1 MLYLP
6 LLQNDFLF
14 NFALPFAL
22 IFAVLY
28 SILTSSGVIS
38 DKNSCVI
45 IALVLSL
52 FAIIYPPTSSVV
64 VSSAPFIAVVFFL
77 IFLIKIILKQIAGI
91 GNGNV
96 DDAKEKA
103 FLLFFLLIALGF
115 LSNTNF
121 AMYLNLDPD
130 TVKNIIWG
138 SGFVIV
144 MLIIYIALKYGR
156 QNQ

>member
-6 LLQNDFLF
+6 IFQNDFLF

-64 VSSAPFIAVVFFL
+64 ISSAPFIAVLFFL
-77 IFLIKIILKQIAGI
+77 IFLIKIILKEIAGI

-96 DDAKEKA
+96 DAKEKA
-103 FLLFFLLIALGF
+103 FLLFFLLIALSF
-115 LSNTNF
+115 LSNTNI
-121 AMYLNLDPD
+121 AMYLNIDPD
-130 TVKNIIWG
+130 TVKNILWG

-144 MLIIYIALKYGR
+144 LLIIYIALKYGR